1 MNQKDMN
8 RETVI
13 CEEKDR
19 LLSLSEKELLVEVL
33 LELKRIEERIDEIDT
48 TIQIY
53 SN

>member
-13 CEEKDR
+13 CDEKDR